1 MPSFRL
7 QTLLRIRQSD
17 RNERRAE
24 LAKALRAEA
33 MLVAE
38 QERIVKQQVE
48 LAERA
53 LALKSPGAADVD
65 ALLVTHRYAG
75 VVAAQRRTLEGQLA
89 QVRDECERR
98 RLALVEA
105 DRQVQVLEKLR
116 ARQQAAHRKEQARQ
130 ETKELDEL
138 ARLGFVYREEATA

>member
-1 MPSFRL
+1 MHSFRL
-7 QTLLRIRQSD
+7 QTLLRLRHSD

-33 MLVAE
+33 MLEAE
-38 QERIVKQQVE
+38 QEKINKQQLE
-48 LAERA
+48 ISQRA
-53 LALKSPGAADVD
+53 SALKSPGIADVD
-65 ALLVTHRYAG
+65 ALLETHRYGG
-75 VVAAQRRTLEGQLA
+75 VLSAQRRVIEGQLV
-89 QVRDECERR
+89 QVRAECERR

-116 ARQQAAHRKEQARQ
+116 ARQQVAHQKQLARD

-138 ARLGFVYREEATA
+138 ARLGFVYQQEATQ

>member
-1 MPSFRL
+1 
-7 QTLLRIRQSD
+7 
-17 RNERRAE
+17 
-24 LAKALRAEA
+24 

-38 QERIVKQQVE
+38 QEKIGKQQAE
-48 LAERA
+48 IAERT

-65 ALLVTHRYAG
+65 GLLVTHRYAG
-75 VVAAQRRTLEGQLA
+75 VLAAERRTLEGQLA

-116 ARQQAAHRKEQARQ
+116 ARQEAAHRKEQQRQ

-138 ARLGFVYREEATA
+138 ARLGFVYRQEATA